1 MKIFVL
7 GCDDNGLSI
16 AQSLSK
22 NYKNIYLID
31 STENI
36 GTRSSLGIFIK
47 VENPMVNERKFIK
60 KIISLAK
67 DQNKGVLIPTGD
79 EWAEAISKNRRLL
92 NNFYVCAPNYS
103 LIKILLDKEKFS
115 IWARKN
121 NFLTPNIWNLN
132 QIGSIKSRH
141 FPLVIKCI
149 SRRRIRNFFN
159 SKPDIDLIDKYRFK
173 ICNNKSD
180 LYKHIKIL
188 KKGKIKILIQ
198 QFIRGDTSNMY
209 SVAIVANK
217 GDLLG
222 IFYGRKLRGYPPKF
236 GDFTF
241 GRTLKVDSEI
251 KKIAKKFVKKSQ
263 FNGIAEIEL
272 KKDEINNK
280 KYVIEINPRSWSW
293 NKAAT
298 LSGVNMPLIYCNNL
312 ISKIPKKIIF
322 NNKNFFFIKFFK
334 DLESRIY
341 DKKNYLEFPY
351 FQKSFYS
358 YLRFILNKNKV
369 IISEQNDELLI
380 KIYKF
385 LNFLKNIT
393 KFEINNFI
401 GKITYIIKKI

>member
-47 VENPMVNERKFIK
+47 VENPMINESKFLK
-60 KIISLAK
+60 KVISLGK

-92 NNFYVCAPNYS
+92 NNFYVCAPNYR

-115 IWARKN
+115 LWAKKN
-121 NFLTPNIWNLN
+121 NFLTPNTWNLN
-132 QIGSIKSRH
+132 QISLIKRRD
-141 FPLVIKCI
+141 FPIVVKCI

-159 SKPDIDLIDKYRFK
+159 FNPDLNLIDKYRFK

-180 LYKHIKIL
+180 LHKHIRIL
-188 KKGKIKILIQ
+188 KRGKLKIIMQ
-198 QFIRGDTSNMY
+198 QFIRGDTSDMY
-209 SVAIVANK
+209 SVAVVANK
-217 GDLLG
+217 GNLSG
-222 IFYGRKLRGYPPKF
+222 IFYGRKLRGYPSKF

-241 GRTLKVDSEI
+241 GRTLKVNREI
-251 KKIAKKFVKKSQ
+251 KNFAKKFVKKSQ

-272 KKDEINNK
+272 KKDKINNK

-293 NKAAT
+293 NKAAP

-312 ISKIPKKIIF
+312 ISKIPKKIIY
-322 NNKNFFFIKFFK
+322 NNKNFFFIKLFK

-341 DKKNYLEFPY
+341 DKKNYLKFPY
-351 FQKSFYS
+351 FQKNFYS
-358 YLRFILNKNKV
+358 YFKFILNKKKV
-369 IISEQNDELLI
+369 VISEHSDELLI
-380 KIYKF
+380 KIFKF
-385 LNFLKNIT
+385 LEFLKNII
-393 KFEINNFI
+393 KFKINNFI
-401 GKITYIIKKI
+401 GKITYILKKI